1 MNKKILLS
9 IIPMMLFLIAT
20 PAIADTTL
28 WEIGVFDNAYNPSI
42 DGTKITATTPHV
54 RSNAPTGIVPVDY
67 TDPSSFYSVLVPVT
81 TITGSFTEDLSQGA
95 TLLVSW
101 TPGRSYPSE
110 NFSVTLDGTTMTS
123 RTAAGGV
130 CSSDPSGGI
139 CGWVPPYYSGSPGL
153 PYYTEIFDFGVL
165 GSGIHTLTIS
175 YPRGDG
181 IGFDYLRLSTP
192 EREYPILESTLK
204 AGQNIDAG
212 TLTVTND
219 GTDLYVEY
227 QTIDG
232 WEMTETHLA
241 VECSLEE
248 IPQTQP
254 NKKGKG
260 GGNPIPGHF
269 EYSTE
274 YDPAVTEYTE
284 IISLSELGCGNELFI
299 AAHAVVQKVTVIT
312 PTPYYASSVFSSDQG
327 TRKDGT
333 PVRVGRSVPEQGLA
347 YETGKDEQNFFSLGF
362 GGWIIVEFDC
372 PIINGE
378 GDDVRIIEDTWG
390 SYPLEKAEVWA
401 SQDNDTWTFLGV
413 ADNTFR
419 DPVYNIHTIALFD
432 LGSLEWAKFIKV
444 VDISDPA
451 VHSGTADGYDLNAVE
466 SLQDCVEV
474 QEETAWGD
482 EVGIPFPGS
491 NWAMYLTYEVEEPG
505 PVLVETIDIYANDSN
520 PTYSTILLESEVQ
533 YELEAVGTAFAGGKY
548 TEDIEFDAKY
558 SITHS
563 KVSDDWTDSVTDYES
578 YGPTLLDLFVD
589 GSSVDWGAYNN
600 EHTYYWTVTGTGV
613 PLELLIYDIYYP
625 NNTGFIT
632 VNIYELP

>member
-1 MNKKILLS
+1 
-9 IIPMMLFLIAT
+9 
-20 PAIADTTL
+20 
-28 WEIGVFDNAYNPSI
+28 
-42 DGTKITATTPHV
+42 
-54 RSNAPTGIVPVDY
+54 
-67 TDPSSFYSVLVPVT
+67 VLVPVT

-110 NFSVTLDGTTMTS
+110 NFSVTLDGITMTS

-130 CSSDPSGGI
+130 CSSDPSGGV

-181 IGFDYLRLSTP
+181 IGFDYLKLSTP

-219 GTDLYVEY
+219 GTNLYVEY

-269 EYSTE
+269 EYSAE
-274 YDPAVTEYTE
+274 HDPAVTKHTE
-284 IISLSELGCGNELFI
+284 IISLSELGCGNKLFI
-299 AAHAVVQKVTVIT
+299 AAHAVVQLEESCPAIMYGTSLGGSGVGDKIYEIDVSAETASLLFNTGLSPSSVNGPNGNAYDSINNRLYYST
-312 PTPYYASSVFSSDQG
+312 YASSDYLYFYDFTNPVNNSAGSLPGGQVACAGWYNGNYYYIPQRTGKLYETTFNLDGTVNASAMVYEYSGKSFNFGDVVITSNGLMYGSSAVNGVGKFWSINLSDYTYTEISNMAHMQLAFGSDGVLYGHDAGNANFYIIDPLLG
-327 TRKDGT
+327 TRTLISQINSLKFTDLASG
-333 PVRVGRSVPEQGLA
+333 PYEPCVPQ
-347 YETGKDEQNFFSLGF
+347 
-362 GGWIIVEFDC
+362 V
-372 PIINGE
+372 
-378 GDDVRIIEDTWG
+378 
-390 SYPLEKAEVWA
+390 
-401 SQDNDTWTFLGV
+401 
-413 ADNTFR
+413 
-419 DPVYNIHTIALFD
+419 
-432 LGSLEWAKFIKV
+432 
-444 VDISDPA
+444 
-451 VHSGTADGYDLNAVE
+451 
-466 SLQDCVEV
+466 
-474 QEETAWGD
+474 ETAWGD

-491 NWAMYLTYEVEEPG
+491 NWAMYLIYEMGE
-505 PVLVETIDIYANDSN
+505 PVLVETIDVYANDSN
-520 PTYSTILLESEVQ
+520 PTYSTISLESGVE

-548 TEDIEFDAKY
+548 TTDIEFDAKY

-563 KVSDDWTDSVTDYES
+563 KAGDTWTDAVTDYEL

-589 GSSVDWGAYNN
+589 GGSVDWGAYNPV
-600 EHTYYWTVTGTGV
+600 HTYYWTLTGAGL